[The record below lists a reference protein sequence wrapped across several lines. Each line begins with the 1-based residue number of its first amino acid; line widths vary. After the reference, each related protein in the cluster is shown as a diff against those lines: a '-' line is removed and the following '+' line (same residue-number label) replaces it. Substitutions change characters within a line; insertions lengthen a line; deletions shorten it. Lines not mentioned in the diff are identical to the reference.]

1 MTALSFSGQKS
12 SERRRPIDL
21 RLQAKIDPTKTN
33 AIRSRFER
41 ELVRRFRK
49 LAKEAYEY
57 IANEQNLKPRK
68 NALRVN
74 AYDYPQAEDKVNR
87 FMRWL
92 RRAEDRG
99 ILEITE
105 GTATRSGSRR
115 WSDLYVKSAYQ
126 KGLASAYG
134 NIRAAGVDVADS
146 YVDRAFFRPIHAD
159 RAGLIYTR
167 AYNDLEGITTSI
179 DTRLSGVLA
188 QGMIEGIGVQKI
200 ARNIRDSVESIG
212 ITRARRLARTEVIR
226 AHAEATLNSYEE
238 AQIEGVDVESEF
250 STSGDN
256 KVCPKCSELEG
267 QTYTLEEARGII
279 PVHPNCR
286 CAWLPVVPIEMK
298 GRRIG

>member
-1 MTALSFSGQKS
+1 MTALLFLGQKS
-12 SERRRPIDL
+12 SERRKPIDL

-49 LAKEAYEY
+49 LSLEAYEY
-57 IANEQNLKPRK
+57 IANEQNLKPRLK
-68 NALRVN
+68 ANAT
-74 AYDYPQAEDKVNR
+74 YDYPQAEEKVNK

-92 RRAEDRG
+92 RRAENRG
-99 ILEITE
+99 ILEISE
-105 GTATRSGSRR
+105 GTSTRSGSKR
-115 WSDLYVKSAYQ
+115 WSDIYIKSAYQ
-126 KGLASAYG
+126 KGLAQAYG

-179 DTRLSGVLA
+179 DSRLSGVLA
-188 QGMIEGIGVQKI
+188 QGIIEGRGVVSI
-200 ARNIRDSVESIG
+200 AKDIRDNISGIG
-212 ITRARRLARTEVIR
+212 ITRSRMLARTEVIR
-226 AHAEATLNSYEE
+226 AHSEATLNSYEE

-250 STSGDN
+250 STSQDN

-267 QTYTLEEARGII
+267 RTYTLEEARGVI

-286 CAWLPVVPIEMK
+286 CAWLPVVPEILK
-298 GRRIG
+298 GKRIG

>member
-1 MTALSFSGQKS
+1 MTALSFSVPKS
-12 SERRRPIDL
+12 SKTRRTAIDL
-21 RLQAKIDPTKTN
+21 RLNAKIDPTKTN

-49 LAKEAYEY
+49 VALEAYEY
-57 IANEQNLKPRK
+57 ILNEQNLKPRLK
-68 NALRVN
+68 AN
-74 AYDYPQAEDKVNR
+74 AYDYPQAEDKVNK
-87 FMRWL
+87 FMRWV
-92 RRAEDRG
+92 RRAQDRG
-99 ILEITE
+99 ILEVTE
-105 GTATRSGSRR
+105 GTSTRSGSRR
-115 WSDLYVKSAYQ
+115 WSDLYIKSAYQ

-134 NIRAAGVDVADS
+134 NIRAAGVGVSDS

-167 AYNDLEGITTSI
+167 AYNDLEGITTAI
-179 DTRLSGVLA
+179 DTRLSSVLA
-188 QGMIEGIGVQKI
+188 QGMIEGVGVQQI
-200 ARNIRDSVESIG
+200 ARNIRDSVEGIG
-212 ITRARRLARTEVIR
+212 ITRSRKLARTEVVR

-250 STSGDN
+250 STSQDN

-286 CAWLPVVPIEMK
+286 CAWLPVVPVDMK
-298 GRRIG
+298 GREIG

>member
-1 MTALSFSGQKS
+1 MTALSFSVQRS
-12 SERRRPIDL
+12 SKTRRKAIDL

-49 LAKEAYEY
+49 LALEAYDY
-57 IANEQNLKPRK
+57 ILNEQNLKPRLK
-68 NALRVN
+68 AN

-87 FMRWL
+87 FMRWV
-92 RRAEDRG
+92 RRAQDRG
-99 ILEITE
+99 ILEVSE

-115 WSDLYVKSAYQ
+115 WSDLYIKSAYQ

-134 NIRAAGVDVADS
+134 NIRAAGVDVADG
-146 YVDRAFFRPIHAD
+146 YVDRGFFRPIHAD

-167 AYNDLEGITTSI
+167 AYNDLEGITTAI
-179 DTRLSGVLA
+179 DSRLSGVLA
-188 QGMIEGIGVQKI
+188 QGMIEGVGVQEI
-200 ARNIRDSVESIG
+200 ARRIRDNVESIG
-212 ITRARRLARTEVIR
+212 ITRARRLARTEVVR

-250 STSGDN
+250 STSRDN
-256 KVCPKCSELEG
+256 KVCPKCSDLEG

-298 GRRIG
+298 GKRIG